1 MRRLSR
7 ALIFL
12 SCLFLLAGCSSPEVV
27 LKDVIKPPIMLG
39 PIHRVGVVVWP
50 TNNPEQKLFQST
62 LLRNLSEVPK
72 LHPVAIPATQDLA
85 KLPLEIPAMAH
96 ISGANDILVVHIL
109 SHRIHDR
116 RIISGNCEA
125 PPCQSMNMPM
135 TVRTNSMRLHITF
148 LRAFP
153 FRIELDR
160 TVTVKNTD
168 KKIPF
173 SLFQRDFTPQET
185 LNLRLYAKASQ
196 HIRYLFS
203 TLVVSVHRPFYPYD
217 IRGEKAYKSLQAN
230 KPVLALFFLN
240 SDYNQLLK
248 KKKPVPAELYADL
261 GVTYESLRVYSLAD
275 YYYRKA
281 ASLGKKRTLRAFDRQ
296 LRSMV
301 VYFIGINFFEKGGS
315 SAQHAP

>member
-1 MRRLSR
+1 MRTWSQLLLS
-7 ALIFL
+7 
-12 SCLFLLAGCSSPEVV
+12 LFLLFLLGGCASPEVV
-27 LKDVIKPPIMLG
+27 LQDVIKPPIMLG
-39 PIHRVGVVVWP
+39 PIHRIGVVVWP
-50 TNNPEQKLFQST
+50 AHNSEQKLFQST
-62 LLRNLSEVPK
+62 LLRNLFQVPN
-72 LHPVAIPATQDLA
+72 LHPVAIPVTRDLDN
-85 KLPLEIPAMAH
+85 LPLEVPAMAH
-96 ISGANDILVVHIL
+96 LSGANDILVVHVL

-160 TVTVKNTD
+160 TVTVRNTD

-173 SLFQRDFTPQET
+173 SLFQRHFTPQET

-217 IRGEKAYKSLQAN
+217 TRGRKAYRSLLDN

-240 SDYNQLLK
+240 SDYNQRLK
-248 KKKPVPAELYADL
+248 MKKPIPAELYSDL

-275 YYYRKA
+275 YYYKKA
-281 ASLGKKRTLRAFDRQ
+281 ASLGKRRTLRAFDRQ
-296 LRSMV
+296 LRSML
-301 VYFIGINFFEKGGS
+301 VYFIGINFFEKGVN

>member
-1 MRRLSR
+1 M
-7 ALIFL
+7 APFL
-12 SCLFLLAGCSSPEVV
+12 LFLLLLGGCASPEVV
-27 LKDVIKPPIMLG
+27 LQDVIKPPIILG
-39 PIHRVGVVVWP
+39 PIHRIGVVVWP

-62 LLRNLSEVPK
+62 LLRNLSEVPQ
-72 LHPVAIPATQDLA
+72 LHPVAIPVKGDLG
-85 KLPLEIPAMAH
+85 KLPLEVPVMAH
-96 ISGANDILVVHIL
+96 LSGANDILLVHIL

-116 RIISGNCEA
+116 RVISGDCES

-153 FRIELDR
+153 FHIELDR
-160 TVTVKNTD
+160 IVTVRNSD

-173 SLFQRDFTPQET
+173 SLFQRHFTPQET

-203 TLVVSVHRPFYPYD
+203 TLVVSVRRPFYFYD
-217 IRGEKAYKSLQAN
+217 IRAEKAYKSLQAN
-230 KPVLALFFLN
+230 KPVLALFFLD

-248 KKKPVPAELYADL
+248 KKKPVPAELYTDM
-261 GVTYESLRVYSLAD
+261 GVTYEALRDYSLAD
-275 YYYRKA
+275 YYYKKA
-281 ASLGKKRTLRAFDRQ
+281 AKFGKRRILLAFDRQ

-301 VYFIGINFFEKGGS
+301 VYFIGINFFEKGVN
-315 SAQHAP
+315 SAQPVP

>member
-1 MRRLSR
+1 MRKSKEMIL
-7 ALIFL
+7 LL
-12 SCLFLLAGCSSPEVV
+12 LFLLLLGGCASPEVV
-27 LKDVIKPPIMLG
+27 LQDVIKPPIMLG
-39 PIHRVGVVVWP
+39 PIHRIGVVVWP
-50 TNNPEQKLFQST
+50 TSNPEQKLFQST

-72 LHPVAIPATQDLA
+72 LHPVAIPVSRDLG
-85 KLPLEIPAMAH
+85 KLPLEVPVMAH
-96 ISGANDILVVHIL
+96 LSGANDILVVHIL

-116 RIISGNCEA
+116 RVISGECEA

-160 TVTVKNTD
+160 TVTVQNTD

-173 SLFQRDFTPQET
+173 SLFQRHFTPQET

-203 TLVVSVHRPFYPYD
+203 TLVVSVRRPFYFYD
-217 IRGEKAYKSLQAN
+217 IRAEKAYRSLQSN

-248 KKKPVPAELYADL
+248 KKKPIPGELYADM
-261 GVTYESLRVYSLAD
+261 GVTYEALKAYSLAD
-275 YYYRKA
+275 YYYKKSA
-281 ASLGKKRTLRAFDRQ
+281 ALGKKRTLRAFDRQ

-301 VYFIGINFFEKGGS
+301 VYFIGINFFEKGAN